1 MQRSTSRAIPPVV
14 ETTIN
19 RPIVWP
25 RRLQRAIPTIVIHGI
40 LLCGLVFMLT
50 PLIWMVSTSLK
61 DPAYVFNLPPQWVPQ
76 PVRWSNYAQ
85 AFQQEPLLRYFGNT
99 ALITGLDVVGKL
111 ISCSLVAFAFS
122 RLRWRG
128 RDVLFIVMLSTLM
141 LPPQVTLIPQFVGYR
156 LLGWTNT
163 FLPLIVPNFFG
174 GPFLTFLLRQFFMG
188 LPQELDAA
196 ARIDGASTFGIFWRI
211 ILPQA
216 RPALAAVAIFE
227 FTGAW
232 NDFLGPLIYL
242 NTPDHFTLALGL
254 RAFVAEWGPQW
265 HLLMAASLA
274 TMLPVLVLFFAGQ
287 RYFIQGIVFSGVKG

>member
-1 MQRSTSRAIPPVV
+1 MQSSSQAVQPLQEATVS
-14 ETTIN
+14 
-19 RPIVWP
+19 RPIIWP
-25 RRLQRAIPTIVIHGI
+25 RRLQRLVPAIIIHGI
-40 LLCGLVFMLT
+40 LLFGLVFMLA
-50 PLIWMVSTSLK
+50 PLIWMISTSLK
-61 DPAYVFNLPPQWVPQ
+61 DPAYVFNLPPQWLPQ

-99 ALITGLDVVGKL
+99 ALITGLDVVGKVV
-111 ISCSLVAFAFS
+111 SCSLVAFAFS
-122 RLRWRG
+122 RLHWRG
-128 RDVLFIVMLSTLM
+128 RDTLFLVMLSTLM

-156 LLGWTNT
+156 VLGWTNT

-174 GPFLTFLLRQFFMG
+174 GPFLTFLLRQFFMS

-216 RPALAAVAIFE
+216 RPGLAAVAIFE

-265 HLLMAASLA
+265 HLLMAASLV
-274 TMLPVLVLFFAGQ
+274 TILPVLVLFFLGQ

>member
-1 MQRSTSRAIPPVV
+1 MHSTSPAVQPLR
-14 ETTIN
+14 ETSTV
-19 RPIVWP
+19 RRSLVWP
-25 RRLQRAIPTIVIHGI
+25 RRLQRLIPALIVHGI
-40 LLCGLVFMLT
+40 LLVGLVFMLA
-50 PLIWMVSTSLK
+50 PLVWMISTSLK
-61 DPAYVFNLPPQWVPQ
+61 DPAYVFNLPPQWLPQ

-99 ALITGLDVVGKL
+99 ALITGLDVVGKVA
-111 ISCSLVAFAFS
+111 SCSLVAFAFS

-128 RDVLFIVMLSTLM
+128 RDALFLVMLSTLM

-156 LLGWTNT
+156 VIGWTNT

-174 GPFLTFLLRQFFMG
+174 GPFLTFLLRQFFMS

-216 RPALAAVAIFE
+216 RPGLAAVAIFE

-265 HLLMAASLA
+265 HLLMAASLV
-274 TMLPVLVLFFAGQ
+274 TIFPVLLLFFLGQ

>member
-1 MQRSTSRAIPPVV
+1 MQQSSSPALPSVREAAVHQPLVWSRRV
-14 ETTIN
+14 
-19 RPIVWP
+19 
-25 RRLQRAIPTIVIHGI
+25 QRALPAIAVHAV
-40 LLCGLVFMLT
+40 LLFGLLFMLT
-50 PLIWMVSTSLK
+50 PLLWMLSTSLK
-61 DPAYVFNLPPQWVPQ
+61 DPAYVFNLPPQWLPK

-85 AFQQEPLLRYFGNT
+85 AFQQEPLVRYFANT

-111 ISCSLVAFAFS
+111 ISCSLVAFAFA

-128 RDVLFIVMLSTLM
+128 RDALFLVMLSTLM

-156 LLGWTNT
+156 LLGWVNT

-188 LPQELDAA
+188 LPRELDLA
-196 ARIDGASTFGIFWRI
+196 ARIDGASTFGIFWRV

-216 RPALAAVAIFE
+216 RPALAAIAIFE

-242 NTPDHFTLALGL
+242 NNPNRFTLALGL
-254 RAFVAEWGPQW
+254 RAYVAEWGPQW
-265 HLLMAASLA
+265 HLLMAASLV
-274 TMLPVLVLFFAGQ
+274 TILPVLVLFFLGQ